1 LSIARGLV
9 ELHGGTIEAA
19 SPPDGGTEMRIRL
32 PIGTT

>member
-1 LSIARGLV
+1 V